1 MIQFRAFNFE
11 TFHTLY
17 EVGLIPNVVFEG
29 HLAAAILGLLAF
41 IALQVVLIS
50 NLDWASIV
58 STLAI

>member
-1 MIQFRAFNFE
+1 M

-41 IALQVVLIS
+41 IALQVVLSS
-50 NLDWASIV
+50 NFDGGAIV
-58 STLAI
+58 ST